1 MRAIKGF
8 FSNIH
13 RYLFWL
19 VISCLLWA
27 WIYSLITDAPR
38 AKKVVVYTNTP
49 AVSDKELA
57 MELEKDLPEGIRMI
71 QVHPFS
77 YSAFNT
83 GAPDAADI
91 YILSEEDIKN
101 NIDMLVTLSPRSG
114 NDLYVDGSC
123 YGWLIFDAESDKGA
137 ADSFI
142 GYLPEDAVPEGA
154 VPTEDPEAQNVEPET
169 PVNYYI
175 CFNKTSPHLG
185 ELNDSSDSAALI
197 IAERLLDLP

>member
-1 MRAIKGF
+1 MRLIKGF

-57 MELEKDLPEGIRMI
+57 LELEKELPDGIRMI

-91 YILSEEDIKN
+91 YILSEEDIGN
-101 NIDMLVTLSPRSG
+101 NIDMLSPVAPRSEK
-114 NDLYVDGSC
+114 DLIIDGSC
-123 YGWLIFDAESDKGA
+123 YGWLIFDAESGLGA

-154 VPTEDPEAQNVEPET
+154 VPTEDPEAPEAVPET
-169 PVNYYI
+169 PENYYI

-185 ELNDSSDSAALI
+185 EFNDSADSAALL
-197 IAERLLDLP
+197 IAERLLQLP